1 MSHSEPCLTSR
12 MAGSLPG
19 LRGTQE
25 AGPVSTPQARRASVN
40 CGGVSPTCS
49 KQNHLKHVYM
59 KGIAHSFHAHPCLWQ
74 VTQADAMP
82 VICKDGLAPT
92 LVGEGERLQSC
103 NPSLTFTLGSHP
115 FLGFNLSEGSFWRGG
130 PSHLG
135 RTQFFHYPEN
145 STRYWPGR
153 G

>member
-1 MSHSEPCLTSR
+1 MPNLKDGGKLAWPPGNPRSR
-12 MAGSLPG
+12 P
-19 LRGTQE
+19 
-25 AGPVSTPQARRASVN
+25 SVN
-40 CGGVSPTCS
+40 SPGKKGICELWGVSPACS

-59 KGIAHSFHAHPCLWQ
+59 KGIAHSSHAHPCLWH

-82 VICKDGLAPT
+82 VICKDGLALT